1 MLSLTVLLALTAA
14 ASQAVV
20 AAPSPPSFRYSSSPV
35 SRRATSNATSYAL
48 TADGFTDDK
57 WVNAFEKAKEVVAGM
72 TLEEKINWSNTS
84 AVVSPCTGAIPGIE
98 SANISSIC
106 FSDGPTGIRV
116 GLRYSTQ
123 FPAEVTTAA
132 TWDRSLIS
140 ARAEAMASEFKQVG
154 VHCPL
159 SIVAGPMGRTPWGG
173 RNWEGFS
180 PDPVLSGEAT
190 RLSVEAFQ
198 KVGVIGQV
206 KHYFG
211 NEQEWL
217 RIGNLTSG
225 FTPDTTYTL
234 SSNIDAAT
242 VRELYTWPY
251 AEAIRSG
258 ASSVMCS
265 YNLES
270 AELNGTAACEDDESL
285 NKLLKHELNFP
296 GAVVTDWG
304 AGHTTLGTAI
314 NGTDFIESNVLWG
327 DLLTGYI
334 ENGTVPEAVLN
345 DKIIRWLVPYFA
357 LDQQN
362 IASPDFNRFVA
373 TRAHSKVVR
382 EIAESSITLLKNVRS
397 QGKEQ
402 GLPLRDDLKDLI
414 LVGSPA
420 GTGQYGIVSNVAF
433 WGHPDLPGM
442 WTDGYGSGSTGVAY
456 QTDPFTGI
464 THLAREQDRRVVV
477 DGYFSDNATEGTI
490 PSMFGGADTLVLD
503 AKLAYAGSAVVFV
516 STTATEG
523 YDRESLLLDHDGE
536 ELINY
541 VADRHNDTIVV
552 VTAPGQI
559 DMSSWIDHEN
569 VTAVL
574 FSYFP
579 TTEGGNAVA
588 SVLFGDVNPSGKLP
602 FTIAKDMSDYN
613 VDGYYNVT
621 EDVPERP
628 YTNFSEGV
636 FLDYKR
642 FDKMDVTPL
651 YEFGYGM
658 SYTNFSTSGLKVS
671 KTKKTST
678 ALVRETNEK
687 YFVDGKSSS
696 GLYDTAYTVK
706 ATVKN
711 TGSVAGAEVVQL
723 YLSFPSSTPREM
735 PVRSL
740 RGFAKQSLKAGESKT
755 VSFELRN
762 KDLAYYDVVKAG
774 WVVPKG
780 DFTVSVGSSSR
791 KLSLT
796 ATLTV

>member
-84 AVVSPCTGAIPGIE
+84 AVVSPCTGAIPGIA

-140 ARAEAMASEFKQVG
+140 ARAEALGTEFKQVG

-159 SIVAGPMGRTPWGG
+159 SIVAGPMGRSPYGG

-211 NEQEWL
+211 NEQEYL
-217 RIGNLTSG
+217 RTGNKAGSYSNTPNLTLSV
-225 FTPDTTYTL
+225 TIDPATT
-234 SSNIDAAT
+234 
-242 VRELYTWPY
+242 RELYTWPY

-265 YNLES
+265 YQRI
-270 AELNGTAACEDDESL
+270 NGTAACEDDESL

-296 GAVVTDWG
+296 GGVVTDWG
-304 AGHTTLGTAI
+304 AGHTTLGSAI
-314 NGTDFIESNVLWG
+314 NGTDYIEPSPLWG

-334 ENGTVPEAVLN
+334 ENGTVPETVLD
-345 DKIIRWLVPYFA
+345 DKIVRWLTPYFA

-362 IASPDFNRFVA
+362 IGSPDFNQYVS
-373 TRAHSKVVR
+373 SKKHRKIVR
-382 EIAESSITLLKNVRS
+382 DIAEDSLTLLKNIRS
-397 QGKEQ
+397 EGKKQ

-414 LVGSPA
+414 VVGSSA
-420 GTGQYGIVSNVAF
+420 GVGSYGITGNIASS
-433 WGHPDLPGM
+433 LPEGVTGM
-442 WTDGYGSGSTGVAY
+442 VTDGGGSGSTGVPFLV
-456 QTDPFTGI
+456 DPFTGI
-464 THLAREQDRRVVV
+464 SNRALEQDRPVVV
-477 DGYFSDNATEGTI
+477 DGNATEGSTT
-490 PSMFGGADTLVLD
+490 SAFSGATTYILD
-503 AKLAYAGSAVVFV
+503 AKLAYAGSVVVFV

-523 YDRESLLLDHDGE
+523 ADRTTLSLDHDGD
-536 ELINY
+536 ELIQY

-552 VTAPGQI
+552 VTAPGPI

-602 FTIAKDMSDYN
+602 FTIAKTIGDYDAN
-613 VDGYYNVT
+613 TLYNET
-621 EDVPERP
+621 DVPLWPSTE
-628 YTNFSEGV
+628 FSEGV
-636 FLDYKR
+636 FIDYKY
-642 FDKMDVTPL
+642 FDQKEIEPL

-671 KTKKTST
+671 KTKKKST

-706 ATVKN
+706 VTVKN
-711 TGSVAGAEVVQL
+711 TGPIAGAEVVQL
-723 YLSFPSSTPREM
+723 YLSFPSSTPHEM

-755 VSFELRN
+755 VAFELRN
-762 KDLAYYDVVKAG
+762 KDLAYYDVVEAG

-791 KLSLT
+791 KLPLT